1 MPIRNILVPL
11 DGSQLSET
19 VLPMAVLF
27 ARQNHARLILFH
39 VIEENPPEKV
49 HGEHHLIDKLE
60 ASAYLDQVSQS
71 LSSDLEIDRHVHT
84 SAEKDVAESIVAH
97 SLELKVDLIAM
108 CAHGQSGLQKRIF
121 GNIAQHVLNVGNVP
135 VLLLSPEKE
144 IRSETCSCQCIL
156 VPLDGNPDHEAGL
169 DMAVELSI
177 NCHAKLHLVMVIHTI
192 STFPGEQAASA
203 MLLPTATSVLLDMDC
218 EQGEMYLAGLM
229 GKLLEKNIL
238 VTGEVQRGD
247 PAKQIVRSAREFQA
261 DMIVLGTHSKTA
273 MDAFWSGSV
282 TPKIATQTH
291 LPLLLV
297 PVHDG
302 ELTNGDNIS
311 DHRL

>member
-1 MPIRNILVPL
+1 MSIKNILVPL

-19 VLPMAVLF
+19 VLPMASLL
-27 ARQNHARLILFH
+27 AQQNQARLILFH
-39 VIEENPPEKV
+39 VIEQNPPDTV
-49 HGEHHLIDKLE
+49 HGERHLTDEHE
-60 ASAYLDQVSQS
+60 AEAYLQQVSKT
-71 LSSDLEIDRHVHT
+71 LPPGIAVDRHVHT
-84 SAEKDVAESIVAH
+84 SAEKDVANSIVAH
-97 SLELKVDLIAM
+97 SQELKVDLIAM

-121 GNIAQHVLNVGNVP
+121 GNIAQHVLNLGDVP

-144 IRSETCSCQCIL
+144 MKAEICSCQCIL

-169 DMAVELSI
+169 EMAIELSQS
-177 NCHAKLHLVMVIHTI
+177 CQAKLHLVMVIHRL
-192 STFPGEQAASA
+192 STLPGEEAASA
-203 MLLPTATSVLLDMDC
+203 VLLPTATTALLDMDC
-218 EQGEMYLAGLM
+218 EQGQIYLATLI
-229 GKLLEKNIL
+229 GKLLDQNII

-247 PAKQIVRSAREFQA
+247 PASQIVRSARKFQA

-282 TPKIATQTH
+282 TPKIATRTH

-302 ELTNGDNIS
+302 
-311 DHRL
+311 